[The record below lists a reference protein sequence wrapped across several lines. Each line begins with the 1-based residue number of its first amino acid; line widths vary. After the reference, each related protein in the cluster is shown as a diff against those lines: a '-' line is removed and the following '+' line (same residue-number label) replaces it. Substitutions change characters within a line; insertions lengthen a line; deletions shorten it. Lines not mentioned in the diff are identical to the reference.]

1 MEQSWEEWPLHM
13 LMEMGQDD
21 DFLGQCYND
30 ELFIRDIL
38 HDPPF
43 SPESETQYLHNPYNS
58 DIVPQNNSTT
68 TITTTVADD
77 TAADET
83 IGLDKSE
90 NRPQNSSTPKSY
102 ILSFDNS
109 TIIPATQEPPV
120 DDGKIMGI
128 CSSKTN
134 NSPLSTRK
142 RTIENKNIETNPKA
156 NNYQGGKKNRS
167 DSKTMDHIIAERKR
181 RQELTE
187 KFIALSA
194 TIPDLKKTDKVSI
207 LHEAINHVKQ
217 LQERVSE
224 LQKLNNK
231 GINESIIFLN
241 KIEMFGDENG
251 TSSETSSDDCSR
263 PIIELLP
270 DVEARVFGNEVLI
283 EIHCE
288 KENGIDHDILKQL
301 ENFHLC
307 VTGSSVLPF
316 GNSTIGITIIAQMC
330 EEYKMTVNDLVKNLR
345 QVLLKNI
352 PCNTDPFYSTL
363 RYL

>member
-1 MEQSWEEWPLHM
+1 
-13 LMEMGQDD
+13 MGQDD
-21 DFLGQCYND
+21 DFLEQCFND
-30 ELFIRDIL
+30 EDNDDLFIRNIL
-38 HDPPF
+38 HDPAF
-43 SPESETQYLHNPYNS
+43 SSESETQSLHNPYNS
-58 DIVPQNNSTT
+58 NIVQNNFTTTT
-68 TITTTVADD
+68 TITD
-77 TAADET
+77 TKDNMITDEIT
-83 IGLDKSE
+83 CLDRSG
-90 NRPQNSSTPKSY
+90 NRLLNSSTPKSY

-109 TIIPATQEPPV
+109 TIIPATPEPILG
-120 DDGKIMGI
+120 DEKIIGI
-128 CSSKTN
+128 CSSKSN

-142 RTIENKNIETNPKA
+142 RTLENRNIEPKPKA
-156 NNYQGGKKNRS
+156 NNFQEGKKNRS

-207 LHEAINHVKQ
+207 LHEAINYVKQ

-224 LQKLNNK
+224 LEKVNNK
-231 GINESIIFLN
+231 GYNESIIFIN
-241 KIEMFGDENG
+241 KIEIFGDENG
-251 TSSETSSDDCSR
+251 TFSETSSEDCCR

-270 DVEARVFGNEVLI
+270 DVEARVFGNEVVI
-283 EIHCE
+283 EIHCD
-288 KENGIDHDILKQL
+288 KENGIEYQILEQL
-301 ENFHLC
+301 QNFHLS

-316 GNSTIGITIIAQMC
+316 GNSTLGITIIAQMC
-330 EEYKMTVNDLVKNLR
+330 DEYKMTVNDLVKNLR